1 MIKILRNIIVITIHL
16 FINFIFLMYRIIH
29 VFLAK
34 YKGKIKKTLISID
47 NEVKRVIEI

>member
-1 MIKILRNIIVITIHL
+1 MIKLLRNMLLITIHL
-16 FINFIFLMYRIIH
+16 FINFIFLMYKIIY
-29 VFLAK
+29 VFSNK